1 MKQYIKTFIYGAI
14 LSIILLVLSILFWII
29 NSNSW
34 FSSFFMGGFSSAI
47 FVAVFALI
55 SYLIDRKNSVN
66 DLKAFILFL
75 ESQYEILKIYKQKYK
90 SSKIQSIV
98 YQIYNWHNEITE
110 KRNKKLSNF
119 YSFNFKL
126 NKELTLLNSKLDEL
140 YIWLIRFTENNEEE
154 SIFAWFLFLEEEL
167 NIEQNIKNI
176 KSYLNLNIT
185 NYQNECISHF
195 KNKIID
201 LKKEIINTQKEIT
214 KMHEKENNDQP

>member
-1 MKQYIKTFIYGAI
+1 MKQYIKTFIYGVI
-14 LSIILLVLSILFWII
+14 LSIILLLLSILFWII
-29 NSNSW
+29 NSDSW

-47 FVAVFALI
+47 FVAVFDLI

-75 ESQYEILKIYKQKYK
+75 ESQYEILKVYKQKYK
-90 SSKIQSIV
+90 SSEIQSIV
-98 YQIYNWHNEITE
+98 HQIYNWHNEITE

-154 SIFAWFLFLEEEL
+154 SIFAWFLFLEEKL
-167 NIEQNIKNI
+167 DIDLNIKNI
-176 KSYLNLNIT
+176 KTHLNLNIT
-185 NYQNECISHF
+185 NSQSECISHF

-201 LKKEIINTQKEIT
+201 LKKEMIKTQKKIS
-214 KMHEKENNDQP
+214 KINKNENKN

>member
-90 SSKIQSIV
+90 SSEIQSIV
-98 YQIYNWHNEITE
+98 Y
-110 KRNKKLSNF
+110 
-119 YSFNFKL
+119 
-126 NKELTLLNSKLDEL
+126 
-140 YIWLIRFTENNEEE
+140 
-154 SIFAWFLFLEEEL
+154 
-167 NIEQNIKNI
+167 
-176 KSYLNLNIT
+176 
-185 NYQNECISHF
+185 
-195 KNKIID
+195 
-201 LKKEIINTQKEIT
+201 
-214 KMHEKENNDQP
+214 